1 MYEKYGKEV
10 EFLLVY
16 VREAHPTDGWVAPA
30 NEKAGILLP
39 TARSIEQKDEHATLC
54 VRKLDIKFPAVVD
67 GMDNKVELAYSGW
80 PTRQYLIGKNG
91 KIAYKGGPGPMGLKP
106 PELDEAIRKIV
117 KR

>member
-1 MYEKYGKEV
+1 MYEQYGKDV

-16 VREAHPTDGWVAPA
+16 VREAHPTDGRRAKA
-30 NEKAGILLP
+30 NDDAGILLP
-39 TARSIEQKDEHATLC
+39 SAKSLEQKEEHATTC

-67 GMDNKVELAYSGW
+67 NMDNKVELDYCGW
-80 PTRQYLIGKNG
+80 PTRQYLIGKDG

-106 PELDEAIRKIV
+106 PELEAAIRKLL